1 MPTVRVIMT
10 KMRWMKKL
18 RETTTGT
25 SAIVP
30 QWLHKIAMKPKLKNM
45 VRMYLNWRRKNPGQ
59 GARGVQQVIKMM
71 GLSPRDGNLLIDT
84 LNDMI
89 KKGQMPK
96 HLAID
101 EQAKYDYGTPESVRL
116 MKKITPGQKIDEE
129 DYDRKRDRQAERGTR
144 RIKFTSPS
152 SKSTM
157 TPAELEKKKENA
169 KKAMDAAMAAV
180 KKQFNKE
187 AKELKVVKT
196 ARKLGVGKHDD
207 FYRQHMDPER
217 LKKMD
222 QDKKRPAPMQV
233 KKPVGSFKWFTTR
246 DMKKDG

>member
-1 MPTVRVIMT
+1 
-10 KMRWMKKL
+10 MRWMKKL

-144 RIKFTSPS
+144 RVNFTP
-152 SKSTM
+152 SKSVKPRDPESTRK
-157 TPAELEKKKENA
+157 AYDAAIKNIKKGLNKESVKPTTAQIRLGRAA
-169 KKAMDAAMAAV
+169 KKA
-180 KKQFNKE
+180 
-187 AKELKVVKT
+187 
-196 ARKLGVGKHDD
+196 GVGKHDD
-207 FYRQHMDPER
+207 FYKSQMDPETR
-217 LKKMD
+217 KKYEP
-222 QDKKRPAPMQV
+222 KKRPPPAQV
-233 KKPVGSFKWFTTR
+233 KKPVGSFKWFATR

>member
-1 MPTVRVIMT
+1 
-10 KMRWMKKL
+10 MKKL
-18 RETTTGT
+18 RETATGT

-59 GARGVQQVIKMM
+59 GSQGVQQVIKMM

-84 LNDMI
+84 LNDMV

-101 EQAKYDYGTPESVRL
+101 EQAKYDYGTPESVKL
-116 MKKITPGQKIDEE
+116 MKKITPGEVNEE

-144 RIKFTSPS
+144 KVKSLPRTSYEKDPDSTRKAYAASMKNIK
-152 SKSTM
+152 KV
-157 TPAELEKKKENA
+157 LNKESIKPTTAQIRLGRAA
-169 KKAMDAAMAAV
+169 KKA
-180 KKQFNKE
+180 
-187 AKELKVVKT
+187 
-196 ARKLGVGKHDD
+196 GVGKNDE
-207 FYRQHMDPER
+207 FYKSKMDPETR
-217 LKKMD
+217 KKYEP
-222 QDKKRPAPMQV
+222 KKRPEPMQV
-233 KKPVGSFKWFTTR
+233 KKPVGSFKWFATR

>member
-1 MPTVRVIMT
+1 
-10 KMRWMKKL
+10 MKKL

-25 SAIVP
+25 PSAIVP
-30 QWLHKIAMKPKLKNM
+30 QWLHKLVMKPKLKNM

-59 GARGVQQVIKMM
+59 GNAGVQQVVKMM

-84 LNDMI
+84 LNDMV
-89 KKGQMPK
+89 KKGQLPK
-96 HLAID
+96 HLAMESTD
-101 EQAKYDYGTPESVRL
+101 QWYKDQPEWGTPAST
-116 MKKITPGQKIDEE
+116 KKAKKMTPGQIDEE
-129 DYDRKRDRQAERGTR
+129 DYDRQRDKAAERGYRKQTVR
-144 RIKFTSPS
+144 PS
-152 SKSTM
+152 QVKRS
-157 TPAELEKKKENA
+157 PAELAKKKENA

-180 KKQFNKE
+180 KKSLNKE

-196 ARKLGVGKHDD
+196 ARKLGVGKHND

-217 LKKMD
+217 LKKID

>member
-1 MPTVRVIMT
+1 
-10 KMRWMKKL
+10 MRKL

-30 QWLHKIAMKPKLKNM
+30 QWLHKIAIKPKLKNM

-59 GARGVQQVIKMM
+59 GAQGVQQVIKMM

-84 LNDMI
+84 LNDMV

-101 EQAKYDYGTPESVRL
+101 EEAKYDYGTPESVKF
-116 MKKITPGQKIDEE
+116 MKKITPGQK
-129 DYDRKRDRQAERGTR
+129 
-144 RIKFTSPS
+144 
-152 SKSTM
+152 
-157 TPAELEKKKENA
+157 EN
-169 KKAMDAAMAAV
+169 
-180 KKQFNKE
+180 
-187 AKELKVVKT
+187 KELKVVKT

-207 FYRQHMDPER
+207 YYMSKMDPETR
-217 LKKMD
+217 KKYEP
-222 QDKKRPAPMQV
+222 KKRPPPAQV
-233 KKPVGSFKWFTTR
+233 KKPVGSFKWFATR